1 MKVYT
6 TNKIRNLAL
15 VGHSGSGKTSLTE
28 ALLFKTGVTT
38 RLGKVEEGNTV
49 SDFDKEE
56 IARGVSI
63 GISIVPVEW
72 QDTKVNFIDTPGYFD
87 FSGEV
92 YSGLRASEAAL
103 VVVDAAAGI
112 EVGTEKVLS
121 YTESIALP
129 RIIFV
134 NKMDKE
140 NIAFDL
146 LVDKLQNKYGKKII
160 PFTLTLEDDGVF
172 KGIIDVVNKKA
183 YKYDGNKAEEF
194 SIPADKMDEV
204 NSIYNQIVEVVAE
217 TDDDLMEKY
226 FTGETFN
233 HEEFMK
239 GITTALLDGRVV
251 PLVAGSV
258 TKDIGLDVL
267 MDIVLDYMPS
277 PDYEGAKY
285 GFRHDELPDVIRK
298 VDVNEPYCAVIF
310 KTIVDPFVGKIS
322 IFKVISG
329 KIKKDIEFYN
339 STKKKIEKMGGLFY
353 LRGKNQIDTSEVVA
367 GDIGAFSKL
376 TFSQTGDTLSDK
388 KSPMVFKPLKYPTPT
403 LYIAVEAVKKDD
415 EEKITTSLQKLQEAD
430 PSFIVERHPETKQ
443 LRLGGQGDV
452 QLQVILNKL
461 KNTFE
466 LEAKTI
472 PLRIA
477 YRETIKGKSD
487 VQGKHKKQSGGA
499 GQYGDV
505 HIRFEHSDKDFEFT
519 EEIFGGSVPRNF
531 IPAVEK
537 GLKECLE
544 KGVLAGYPVVNI
556 KAILYDGSY
565 HSVDSNEM
573 AFRMAAH
580 LAFRKGIE
588 EASPILLEPIM
599 KVEIQVPDDYA
610 GDIMGE
616 INKRR
621 GRILGMEP
629 LEEGQLIVAEAP
641 HGEMFDF
648 AVDLRSMTQA
658 RGSFNMAFIR
668 YEEAPPHI
676 STKIIEDSKK
686 AKNLNINVEKNNKE
700 Q

>member
-1 MKVYT
+1 MKGYT

-15 VGHSGSGKTSLTE
+15 VGHSGCGKTSLTE
-28 ALLFKTGVTT
+28 ALLYKTGVTN
-38 RLGKVEEGNTV
+38 RLGRVEDGNTV

-56 IARGVSI
+56 MARGVSI
-63 GISIVPVEW
+63 GLSIIPVEW
-72 QDTKVNFIDTPGYFD
+72 HDTKVNFIDTPGYFD

-103 VVVDAAAGI
+103 VVVDATAGI

-121 YTESIALP
+121 YTESIDLP
-129 RIIFV
+129 RIIFA

-146 LVDKLQNKYGKKII
+146 LVDNLQNKYGKKII
-160 PFTLTLEDDGVF
+160 PFTLTIEDDGVF

-183 YKYDGNKAEEF
+183 YKYDGSKATEAP
-194 SIPADKMDEV
+194 IPENRMEEV
-204 NSIYNQIVEVVAE
+204 NSIYNQIAEVVAE
-217 TDDDLMEKY
+217 TDDQLMEKY
-226 FTGETFN
+226 FSGENFN

-239 GITTALLDGRVV
+239 GITKALLDGKVV
-251 PLVAGSV
+251 PLIAGSV
-258 TKDIGLDVL
+258 IKDIGIDVL
-267 MDIVLDYMPS
+267 MDIILDYMPA

-285 GFRHDELPDVIRK
+285 GFRHDLPEFRK
-298 VDVNEPYCAVIF
+298 VDANEPYCAVIF

-329 KIKKDIEFYN
+329 KVRKDIELYN
-339 STKKKIEKMGGLFY
+339 STKDKVDKIGGLFY
-353 LRGKNQIDTSEVVA
+353 LRGKNQLEANEVVA

-376 TFSQTGDTLSDK
+376 TFSQTGDTLCDRK
-388 KSPMVFKPLKYPTPT
+388 NPIVFKPIKYPVPN
-403 LYIAVEAVKKDD
+403 LYIAIEAVKKGDD
-415 EEKITTSLQKLQEAD
+415 EKITASLQKLQEAD
-430 PSFIVERHPETKQ
+430 PSFVVERHPETKQ
-443 LRLGGQGDV
+443 LRIGGQGDV
-452 QLQVILNKL
+452 QVQVVLDKL
-461 KNTFE
+461 KNTFG
-466 LEAKTI
+466 LEAKTV

-505 HIRFEHSDKDFEFT
+505 FIRFEHSDKDFEFT
-519 EEIFGGSVPRNF
+519 EEIFGGSVPRNY

-537 GLKECLE
+537 GLRECLE
-544 KGVLAGYPVVNI
+544 KGIVAGYPVVNV
-556 KAILYDGSY
+556 KATLYDGSY
-565 HSVDSNEM
+565 HTVDSNEM
-573 AFRMAAH
+573 AFKMAAH

-588 EASPILLEPIM
+588 AANPILLEPIM
-599 KVEIQVPDDYA
+599 RIEIQVPDDYA

-629 LEEGQLIVAEAP
+629 LDGGGQQIISEAP

-648 AVDLRSMTQA
+648 AVELRSMTQA
-658 RGSFNMAFIR
+658 RGNFNMEFSR
-668 YEEAPPHI
+668 YEEVPPHI
-676 STKIIEDSKK
+676 AAKIIEEAKK
-686 AKNLNINVEKNNKE
+686 LEAAKS
-700 Q
+700 QH

>member
-1 MKVYT
+1 MKRYT

-28 ALLFKTGVTT
+28 ALLFKTGAIT
-38 RLGKVEEGNTV
+38 RQGKVEEGNTI

-103 VVVDAAAGI
+103 VCIDASAGI
-112 EVGTEKVLS
+112 EVGTEKVLA
-121 YTESIALP
+121 YTESIDLP
-129 RIIFV
+129 RIIFA

-146 LVDKLQNKYGKKII
+146 LVDKLQEKYGRKVI
-160 PFTLTLEDDGVF
+160 PFTLTLEDDGIF
-172 KGIIDVVNKKA
+172 KGIIDIVNKKA
-183 YKYDGNKAEEF
+183 YKYDGHKATEF
-194 SIPADKMDEV
+194 PIPEDKMDEV
-204 NSIYNQIVEVVAE
+204 NDIYNQIAEVVAE
-217 TDDDLMEKY
+217 TDDELMEKY
-226 FTGETFN
+226 FSGETFN
-233 HEEFMK
+233 HEEFLK

-251 PLVAGSV
+251 PVIAGSV

-267 MDIVLDYMPS
+267 MDIILDYMPA

-285 GFRHDELPDVIRK
+285 GFRHDMPEIRK
-298 VDVNEPYCAVIF
+298 VDVNEPYSAVIF
-310 KTIVDPFVGKIS
+310 KTIVDPYVGKIS
-322 IFKVISG
+322 VFKVISG
-329 KIKKDIEFYN
+329 KITRNIELYN
-339 STKKKIEKMGGLFY
+339 STKEKVDKIGGLFY
-353 LRGKNQIDTSEVVA
+353 LRGKNQIETDEVVA

-388 KSPMVFKPLKYPTPT
+388 KDPMVFKPLKYPTPN
-403 LYIAVEAVKKDD
+403 LYIAIEALNKDD
-415 EEKITTSLQKLQEAD
+415 DEKITASLQKLQEAD
-430 PSFIVERHPETKQ
+430 PSFVVERHPETKQ
-443 LRLGGQGDV
+443 QRIGGQGDV
-452 QLQVILNKL
+452 QIKVILNKL
-461 KNTFE
+461 KNTFG

-477 YRETIKGKSD
+477 YRETIKGSSD

-505 HIRFEHSDKDFEFT
+505 HIRFKHGEEDFTFN
-519 EEIFGGSVPRNF
+519 EEIFGGSVPKNY

-544 KGVLAGYPVVNI
+544 KGTLAGYPVVNVE
-556 KAILYDGSY
+556 ATLYDGSY

-580 LAFRKGIE
+580 LAFKKGIE

-599 KVEIQVPDDYA
+599 KIEIQVPDDYT

-621 GRILGMEP
+621 GKILGMEP
-629 LEEGQLIVAEAP
+629 VDGGEELIIAEAP
-641 HGEMFDF
+641 HAEMFDF
-648 AVDLRSMTQA
+648 AIDLRSITQA
-658 RGSFNMAFIR
+658 RGSFEMNFTR
-668 YEEAPPHI
+668 YEEVPSQIA
-676 STKIIEDSKK
+676 SKIIEEANS
-686 AKNLNINVEKNNKE
+686 
-700 Q
+700 